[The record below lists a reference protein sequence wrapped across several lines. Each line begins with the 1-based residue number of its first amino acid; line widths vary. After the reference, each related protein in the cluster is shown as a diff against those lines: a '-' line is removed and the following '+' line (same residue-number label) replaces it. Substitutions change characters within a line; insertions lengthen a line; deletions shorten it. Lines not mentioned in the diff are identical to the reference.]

1 MENKEQKRRVS
12 EILGEYWDGL
22 CQGGSIPREG
32 DVDLGCIDEVI
43 DHVFMVE
50 VLENAGNERFKH
62 CFLGPAITLAYGVDE
77 TAEEVYD
84 QLVGTYREQLQMK
97 LECVIES
104 SKASDEESEFV
115 NSRGLLIRYRQCLL
129 PLRGNTTDDVE
140 YILGSLTWR
149 SYKVFNRK
157 DNKQFFTG
165 EPIDDRENVF
175 SSPPPP
181 APVVKK
187 GPPPPAPVKKK
198 V

>member
-1 MENKEQKRRVS
+1 MANNEQKRRVS
-12 EILGEYWDGL
+12 EILKEYWDRICESG
-22 CQGGSIPREG
+22 QIPREG
-32 DVDLGCIDEVI
+32 DVDLSCIDGVI
-43 DHVFMVE
+43 DHIFMVE
-50 VLENAGNERFKH
+50 VLDSPDNERFKH

-84 QLVGTYREQLQMK
+84 QLVGTYREQLQVK
-97 LECVIES
+97 LERVIES
-104 SKASDEESEFV
+104 AKALDEESEFV

-129 PLRGNTTDDVE
+129 PLRGNTTNDVE

-149 SYKVFNRK
+149 GYKVFNRK

-165 EPIDDRENVF
+165 KPIDDRENVF

-181 APVVKK
+181 APSVKK
-187 GPPPPAPVKKK
+187 GPPPPAPAKKK

>member
-12 EILGEYWDGL
+12 EILREYWDGL
-22 CQGGSIPREG
+22 CQGASIPREG

-149 SYKVFNRK
+149 SYKVFNLK

-187 GPPPPAPVKKK
+187 GPPPPAPAKKK